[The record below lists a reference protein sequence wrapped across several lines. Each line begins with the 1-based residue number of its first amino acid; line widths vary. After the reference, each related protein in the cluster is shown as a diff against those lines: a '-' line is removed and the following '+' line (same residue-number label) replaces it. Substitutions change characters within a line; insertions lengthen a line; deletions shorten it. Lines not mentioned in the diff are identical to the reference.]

1 MVHKNWSS
9 SNGGEVVVQNRF
21 SIPPF
26 DLHTIKNCL
35 QVSQLCLPF
44 VRYFAETLL
53 MKIFFEILLVNT
65 FCWNFIGEYILLK
78 LDWWRYFVETW
89 LVKMCFWNSF
99 CENILLKLYWWRY
112 FVETLLVRI
121 FCGNFIG
128 EDILLKLYWWG
139 YFDET
144 SSSNLRNSLYFTRAP
159 PWLAQDYFQPQSWLF
174 PEYYLNFRG
183 KLNVDLAPSAL
194 KFIFN
199 LNSFCTKCHWN
210 CPQLFLSSVRKP

>member
-78 LDWWRYFVETW
+78 LYWWIYFVETW
-89 LVKMCFWNSF
+89 LMKIFCWNLIGENVFLKFFLRKYFVETLLVKIFCWNF
-99 CENILLKLYWWRY
+99 IGEDILWKLYWWRY

-121 FCGNFIG
+121 FWRNFIVQ
-128 EDILLKLYWWG
+128 
-139 YFDET
+139 
-144 SSSNLRNSLYFTRAP
+144 
-159 PWLAQDYFQPQSWLF
+159 LAQLTLLHQSTALARSRLF
-174 PEYYLNFRG
+174 S
-183 KLNVDLAPSAL
+183 APILVISR
-194 KFIFN
+194 I
-199 LNSFCTKCHWN
+199 
-210 CPQLFLSSVRKP
+210 LFEF